1 MIRAG
6 QRLYDERVKKGLSL
20 EDISKATRI
29 RFSYL
34 SAIEKGEYEEL
45 PSSTYAQG
53 FVRNYAK
60 HLGLNEEEILGLFR
74 REFNEEK
81 IFRILPEGLDRKE
94 EFSIH
99 GAKIQN
105 TLLVVISLVVIL
117 FAYILFQYRYAIISP
132 SLEVDFPKEG
142 AVVSSQTITVLGKT
156 DSNSTVFINNEP
168 SIVGSDGSFKKTITV
183 FSGETKITIKAINSF
198 GKQKTIERH
207 IEVK

>member
-6 QRLYDERVKKGLSL
+6 QRLHDERVKKELSL
-20 EDISKATRI
+20 EDISKATKI
-29 RFSYL
+29 RLSYL
-34 SAIEKGEYEEL
+34 LAIEKGEYQKL

-60 HLGLNEEEILGLFR
+60 HLNLNEEELLGLFR

-94 EFSIH
+94 EFPIH
-99 GAKIQN
+99 GARIQN
-105 TLLVVISLVVIL
+105 TLAVVISLAVIL
-117 FAYILFQYRYAIISP
+117 FAYIIFQYRYAIISP
-132 SLEVDFPKEG
+132 PLEINFPKEG
-142 AVVSSQTITVLGKT
+142 AVVSSQTITVIGKS

-183 FSGETKITIKAINSF
+183 FSGETKITIKAVNSF
-198 GKQKTIERH
+198 GKEKIIERH

>member
-142 AVVSSQTITVLGKT
+142 AVVSSQTI
-156 DSNSTVFINNEP
+156 
-168 SIVGSDGSFKKTITV
+168 
-183 FSGETKITIKAINSF
+183 
-198 GKQKTIERH
+198 
-207 IEVK
+207 